1 MPRNDPTDTG
11 GLFIGR
17 RPGTAPPRFRV
28 RPQEGSP
35 GRRRFDAA
43 LAAGILLLETLL
55 CLSLF
60 GPQPLGWLW
69 VGSQVQYLTGFV
81 TAGITTIMLGC
92 LASLFITM
100 ILAKRLDHAWKLVRR
115 ASGHRQEGGAL
126 ERIFAIS
133 VLIAVVIFGFWFF
146 VLQGPGSNLVPG
158 QPA

>member
-28 RPQEGSP
+28 RPAEGSP
-35 GRRRFDAA
+35 GRRRFDRA
-43 LAAGILLLETLL
+43 LAVALLLLETLL

-81 TAGITTIMLGC
+81 TAGTSGQIE
-92 LASLFITM
+92 LA
-100 ILAKRLDHAWKLVRR
+100 RR
-115 ASGHRQEGGAL
+115 RVPDDRIQPVNDMQTAARMRGSGHCAKCWSNTHKPADRCEHCQHR
-126 ERIFAIS
+126 ERH
-133 VLIAVVIFGFWFF
+133 
-146 VLQGPGSNLVPG
+146 PH
-158 QPA
+158 